1 MDSRSKNSVRNIYT
15 GVGNRVLQMVLA
27 FVTRTL
33 QVYILGSLFLG
44 LSGLFTSILTVLS
57 LSELGFGSALV
68 YSMYKPAAEGDES
81 KLCALLNYYKRIYRI
96 IGGCTF
102 IIGILLVPFLPK
114 LINGDVPENINLYIV
129 YFIYLFNASVS
140 YFAFAHK
147 KALLTAYQRS
157 DILNNISSVIS
168 VVSPLLQIAILVI
181 TRNYYLYIS
190 VLPFFTIAENLWV
203 EYICRKKYPNLVCN
217 GEISKD
223 EREKLMEHVKGIALQ
238 KICSTSRNGIS
249 SIIISM
255 FLGLNAI
262 AMYNN
267 YYYIMISVHA
277 IMYMIPNAIRASV
290 GNSIASESL
299 EKNYKDFNT
308 FWFMYLWIR
317 SVAALL
323 MLCVYQ
329 PFMELWMGETL
340 MLPTRTMT
348 LFIVYFILLSI
359 GDIVALYKDA
369 AGLWWQG
376 RYRVGI
382 EAVANIILNF
392 LFGYLWG
399 IDGIMIATILTL
411 LFLGNGYGSYIV
423 FRHYLGIEKYAKYI
437 REMLLYILLFVI
449 VGGGIYI
456 VCIVLPLDGILG
468 IILRAMICLVMSNG
482 LFLLIFRKHNYFKSS
497 KVLLSNIKQVSFNR

>member
-1 MDSRSKNSVRNIYT
+1 
-15 GVGNRVLQMVLA
+15 
-27 FVTRTL
+27 
-33 QVYILGSLFLG
+33 
-44 LSGLFTSILTVLS
+44 
-57 LSELGFGSALV
+57 
-68 YSMYKPAAEGDES
+68 
-81 KLCALLNYYKRIYRI
+81 
-96 IGGCTF
+96 
-102 IIGILLVPFLPK
+102 
-114 LINGDVPENINLYIV
+114 
-129 YFIYLFNASVS
+129 
-140 YFAFAHK
+140 
-147 KALLTAYQRS
+147 
-157 DILNNISSVIS
+157 
-168 VVSPLLQIAILVI
+168 
-181 TRNYYLYIS
+181 
-190 VLPFFTIAENLWV
+190 
-203 EYICRKKYPNLVCN
+203 
-217 GEISKD
+217 
-223 EREKLMEHVKGIALQ
+223 
-238 KICSTSRNGIS
+238 
-249 SIIISM
+249 
-255 FLGLNAI
+255 
-262 AMYNN
+262 MYNN